1 MGSQTIVT
9 NTGQQLSIRTD
20 LSRIFVG
27 QNRYEKGSFLNGT
40 YDPIEF
46 PQGLVIARVNA
57 TGYLVPFNAGGNDGS
72 QYPIGVVLET
82 ITIDEGDEGEIYYCV
97 AGDVVAD
104 KLIFDDDDDDLDS
117 TVANAGGRRV
127 RDLIGAET
135 VGIKLITQNTEMSR
149 QDPND

>member
-1 MGSQTIVT
+1 MSKQTIVT
-9 NTGQQLSIRTD
+9 TTGQQLSIRTD

-27 QNRYEKGSFLNGT
+27 HNRYEKGNFTNST

-46 PQGLVIARVNA
+46 LQGELLGRVSA
-57 TGYLVPFNAGGNDGS
+57 TGLLKKFTAAANDGS

-82 ITIDEGDEGEIYYCV
+82 TTIDEGDTGEVYFCV
-97 AGDVVAD
+97 SGDVVASKVILQGAD
-104 KLIFDDDDDDLDS
+104 TLDS

-135 VGIKLITQNTEMSR
+135 VGIKLITQNTEMTR
-149 QDPND
+149 VDPND